1 MVLWVLYSY
10 FYFLRSRQSSYEGFK
25 VGGVPDWVFTWIM
38 CVSLQSLWLVSPLS
52 PSVRKHQVS
61 ALRDFQ
67 HTVLCGPW
75 SSSRQVATPALGT
88 A

>member
-25 VGGVPDWVFTWIM
+25 VGGVPDHVFTWIM
-38 CVSLQSLWLVSPLS
+38 CVSLQSLWLV
-52 PSVRKHQVS
+52 RKHQVS

-67 HTVLCGPW
+67 HHRPLRSLVLI
-75 SSSRQVATPALGT
+75 
-88 A
+88 